1 MPAQLTFAD
10 AEYNAK
16 RKRTRRDRFLAEM
29 EQAMPWAELEAAIA
43 PHYYD
48 ENRQGPGRRPIGL
61 RRMLRMYFLQ
71 QWFALSDEGLED
83 AIYDSVAFRRFLDID
98 LGRESVPDATTLLR
112 FRRLLEDE
120 GLTGTLFE
128 TVNAHLRQRGLL
140 VEQGTMVDATILHAP
155 PSTKNKDKQRDPEMH
170 STKKGNQYYFG
181 MKAHVGVDIDSGLVH
196 TLTTTAANVADI
208 NETHRLLHGKETWIC
223 ADAGY
228 TGAQKRKEL
237 RDLKVD
243 WSIAARRSRIKAI
256 QHEPLRELTIDLE
269 RLKARVRAR
278 VEHPFHVI
286 KNLFGFKKVRYK
298 GLKKN
303 HAQCQVLFAL
313 ANVYLARRRLLA

>member
-16 RKRTRRDRFLAEM
+16 RKLTRRDRFLTEM
-29 EQAMPWAELEAAIA
+29 EQAMPRAELEAAIA
-43 PHYYD
+43 PHDYD

-61 RRMLRMYFLQ
+61 KRMLRMYFLQ
-71 QWFALSDEGLED
+71 QWFSLSDEGLED
-83 AIYDSVAFRRFLDID
+83 AIYDSVAFRRFLGID
-98 LGRESVPDATTLLR
+98 LGRESAPDATTLLR
-112 FRRLLEDE
+112 FRRLLEDRD
-120 GLTGTLFE
+120 LTVTLFE
-128 TVNAHLRQRGLL
+128 TVNQYLRQRGLL
-140 VEQGTMVDATILHAP
+140 VEQGTVVDATILHAP
-155 PSTKNKDKQRDPEMH
+155 SSTKNKDKQRDPEMH

-181 MKAHVGVDIDSGLVH
+181 MKAHIGVDVESGLVH
-196 TLTTTAANVADI
+196 SLTTTAANTADI
-208 NETHRLLHGKETWIC
+208 NETHRLLHGKETWIS

-228 TGAQKRKEL
+228 TGAQKREEL
-237 RDLKVD
+237 KGLDVD
-243 WSIAARRSRIKAI
+243 WFIADKRSRVKAI
-256 QHEPLRELTIDLE
+256 ENEALREVTVNLE
-269 RLKARVRAR
+269 RLKAKVRAR

-313 ANVYLARRRLLA
+313 ANVFLVRKRLLA